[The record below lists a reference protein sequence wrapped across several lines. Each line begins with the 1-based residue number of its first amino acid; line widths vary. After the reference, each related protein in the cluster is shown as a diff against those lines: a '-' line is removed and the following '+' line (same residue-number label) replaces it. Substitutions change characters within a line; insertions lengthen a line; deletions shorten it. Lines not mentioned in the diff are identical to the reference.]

1 MASYLRY
8 LLLLAIKLATL
19 VFYRFEARWMTEMP
33 RPPLADL
40 RVIALLHHTSLF
52 EWLFAGSVPN
62 YFLREIARRAVVP
75 AAEVTVS
82 RPVVGTFLKLL
93 APHLMAISR
102 RPDHTWEAVLGRIDD
117 DSLVVILPEGRMMRA
132 NGLDKHGKPMTV
144 RGGISDILRVIPEGR
159 FLVAYSGGLH
169 HVQVPGQLLPRP
181 FRTLKISFEVLDI
194 ADYRRELGGVEDGE
208 AFKEAV
214 KADLQRRR
222 DLHCPAAVAGVETEP
237 GRLRAAGRE
246 PRAGNPDPV
255 RQQTRFS

>member
-19 VFYRFEARWMTEMP
+19 VFYRFETRWMTEMP
-33 RPPLADL
+33 RPPLSDL

-93 APHLMAISR
+93 APQLMAISR
-102 RPDHTWEAVLGRIDD
+102 RPDHTWEAVLGEIDE

-144 RGGISDILRVIPEGR
+144 RGGIADILRVVSEGR

-181 FRTLKISFEVLDI
+181 FRTLKMSFEVLDI
-194 ADYRRELGGVEDGE
+194 ADYRRALGGTEDEE

-222 DLHCPAAVAGVETEP
+222 DLHCPAPAPAAEST
-237 GRLRAAGRE
+237 RALRRTAERRE
-246 PRAGNPDPV
+246 GPAHSDPV
-255 RQQTRFS
+255 RQQPRTS